1 MEDPDTCFSAGSI
14 AGAVIGTFAVTCLL
28 FGLAALIYR
37 QWRRHKGKHLVL
49 VTDPEIVEEA
59 YAFDNPCFK
68 DVTPATTRSLRPQN
82 NSVLSSRTETTT
94 NNATST
100 PISKEA
106 TGKWS
111 LGSPWANIGKV
122 IDKRR
127 TLDDSVIG
135 PKAARVSMV
144 SLRSRDFTGL
154 GFNVCGNMREGIF
167 VKDLMHRGPA
177 SESGLINPGDQIS
190 SIKISFRSMVY
201 EDALTILSYASPY
214 EVELEVESGV
224 STPNSKP
231 TTLLKKS
238 SGVTPTNQR
247 ICHPL
252 YRSQSI
258 PELSQQSSAHR
269 KKRLFTNDLTKDST
283 IKSIK
288 SNPGVQTLERK
299 HEEMK
304 NHHPKFGIKVLP
316 ALDGTIHRVETQ
328 NEHNTNLER
337 RHSRKAETD
346 DNKRNS
352 QVSNGKDR
360 RIVTESTQQR
370 SNSSGKKAV
379 HVNDG
384 FGIDVPDRASEIV
397 KDNCLMIPTEVPAE
411 VHNAAMVARRN
422 RKSYTEQPATS
433 KKLSAEPTASST
445 PDRSSKSRRDSD
457 LEAKSPSK
465 GKRKAPAPPA
475 SRNAS
480 LEETTSRIDNPEDQG
495 IGAST
500 NEEEK
505 REEKKG
511 QAAKQQKE
519 DTLKMQQA
527 MRRVQAHR
535 VSESDTETE
544 LQQSLTN
551 IELKPSEIT
560 IHHTP
565 VPEVSNESD
574 EVDEAE
580 LYRKAASL
588 GDLSRYEA
596 KANSQ
601 TLERAQ
607 SLDMTD
613 PCSKKRKAPLPPPDD
628 INESTEDLTKLDQ
641 IERRKLKKSSEWGTL
656 EDAFWKAGQSDQ
668 SKLAK
673 DEEQPPTDS
682 QETSIELYN
691 LPLSTRLTRQFIEAE
706 KQFNAETDN
715 SLARL
720 LNDGTTVKA
729 PPDERVEAEF
739 REAHPL
745 PPDNDQE
752 EILLERESE
761 PALLARACSGGNDS
775 PSGPDFKSAVDF
787 FEESSANTRKYETK
801 LSLAAEQP
809 EDLYGELEEV
819 HEEPIVKVTQLVEPC
834 PGCERRHESHSGI
847 CALAK
852 DSTNDTADPSSYRQT
867 IRLQKQDGLEEKE
880 ATLGQHDA
888 SAMERFETHYAKPI
902 MHDFGSDDEE
912 PDRGQEE
919 KLDGS
924 SCTVTINSEKLD
936 DRANVSNVSVSSL
949 SVDLGSESGPETGPA
964 QKKQLTYVTEIKVMP
979 QRAKDQEVLELNEQS
994 LDNQEIVSFL
1004 ENRKEPRPTSNGKLP
1019 LGQKPPVPPRRSD
1032 APRYVPT
1039 TRNDERQVVY
1049 VSEYRSPAKDESRV
1063 ISKDS
1068 SKEIEINPWSN
1079 GASQPQTVT
1088 NIVLSTSTEDQI
1100 INK

>member
-1 MEDPDTCFSAGSI
+1 
-14 AGAVIGTFAVTCLL
+14 
-28 FGLAALIYR
+28 
-37 QWRRHKGKHLVL
+37 
-49 VTDPEIVEEA
+49 
-59 YAFDNPCFK
+59 
-68 DVTPATTRSLRPQN
+68 
-82 NSVLSSRTETTT
+82 
-94 NNATST
+94 
-100 PISKEA
+100 
-106 TGKWS
+106 
-111 LGSPWANIGKV
+111 
-122 IDKRR
+122 
-127 TLDDSVIG
+127 
-135 PKAARVSMV
+135 
-144 SLRSRDFTGL
+144 
-154 GFNVCGNMREGIF
+154 
-167 VKDLMHRGPA
+167 
-177 SESGLINPGDQIS
+177 
-190 SIKISFRSMVY
+190 
-201 EDALTILSYASPY
+201 
-214 EVELEVESGV
+214 
-224 STPNSKP
+224 
-231 TTLLKKS
+231 
-238 SGVTPTNQR
+238 
-247 ICHPL
+247 
-252 YRSQSI
+252 
-258 PELSQQSSAHR
+258 
-269 KKRLFTNDLTKDST
+269 
-283 IKSIK
+283 
-288 SNPGVQTLERK
+288 
-299 HEEMK
+299 
-304 NHHPKFGIKVLP
+304 
-316 ALDGTIHRVETQ
+316 
-328 NEHNTNLER
+328 
-337 RHSRKAETD
+337 
-346 DNKRNS
+346 
-352 QVSNGKDR
+352 
-360 RIVTESTQQR
+360 
-370 SNSSGKKAV
+370 
-379 HVNDG
+379 
-384 FGIDVPDRASEIV
+384 
-397 KDNCLMIPTEVPAE
+397 
-411 VHNAAMVARRN
+411 
-422 RKSYTEQPATS
+422 
-433 KKLSAEPTASST
+433 
-445 PDRSSKSRRDSD
+445 
-457 LEAKSPSK
+457 
-465 GKRKAPAPPA
+465 
-475 SRNAS
+475 
-480 LEETTSRIDNPEDQG
+480 
-495 IGAST
+495 
-500 NEEEK
+500 
-505 REEKKG
+505 
-511 QAAKQQKE
+511 
-519 DTLKMQQA
+519 MQQA

-656 EDAFWKAGQSDQ
+656 EDAFWKAGQSDE

-673 DEEQPPTDS
+673 DKEQSPTDS

-745 PPDNDQE
+745 PPDNDRE
-752 EILLERESE
+752 EILPERESE
-761 PALLARACSGGNDS
+761 PALLARACSNGNDS
-775 PSGPDFKSAVDF
+775 PSGPDLKSAVDF
-787 FEESSANTRKYETK
+787 FEESSLAVAPSTRRYETK
-801 LSLAAEQP
+801 VSLAAEQP

-834 PGCERRHESHSGI
+834 PGCERRHESHSGV
-847 CALAK
+847 CALLAK
-852 DSTNDTADPSSYRQT
+852 DSPNDTADPSSYRQT
-867 IRLQKQDGLEEKE
+867 TRLRKPELDGLEEKE

-912 PDRGQEE
+912 PDRGREE
-919 KLDGS
+919 RLDGS

-949 SVDLGSESGPETGPA
+949 SETGPT
-964 QKKQLTYVTEIKVMP
+964 QRKQLTYVTEIKVMP
-979 QRAKDQEVLELNEQS
+979 QRAKDQEVLELDEQS

-1019 LGQKPPVPPRRSD
+1019 LGKKPRVPPRRSD

-1049 VSEYRSPAKDESRV
+1049 VSEYRSPAKDESRL

-1100 INK
+1100 INE